1 MKIALEVNGTPVSH
15 DVEPRMHL
23 ADFLR
28 ETLLLTGTHL
38 GCEQG
43 ACGACTVL
51 LDGDPVR
58 SCIVYAVACDGREVE
73 TIERFDRD
81 ETMVELRAAM
91 SRHHGLQCGF
101 CTPGMMLTARDIVTR
116 LPDAGERRIRQEL
129 SGNICRC
136 TGYMGIVAAIKSV
149 LADRAAAKLQAA
161 NASET
166 APGDYVPSGAG
177 VHQSE

>member
-1 MKIALEVNGTPVSH
+1 MKVTLKVNGTSVSH
-15 DVEPRMHL
+15 DVEPRLHL

-28 ETLLLTGTHL
+28 ENVLLTGTHL

-58 SCIVYAVACDGREVE
+58 ACIVYAVACEGREVE
-73 TIERFDRD
+73 TIEGLDSD

-91 SRHHGLQCGF
+91 TKHHGLQCGF

-116 LPDAGERRIRQEL
+116 VPDAGERRIRQEL

-136 TGYMGIVAAIKSV
+136 TGYMGIVAAIRSV
-149 LADRAAAKLQAA
+149 LADRASATPRVQDASLSEGFPSAQRTERALQD
-161 NASET
+161 E
-166 APGDYVPSGAG
+166 
-177 VHQSE
+177 

>member
-1 MKIALEVNGTPVSH
+1 MKITLEVNGTPVSH

-73 TIERFDRD
+73 TIEGLDRD
-81 ETMVELRAAM
+81 ETMAELRAAM

-116 LPDAGERRIRQEL
+116 VPNAGEQRIRQEL

-149 LADRAAAKLQAA
+149 LAERVAARPQAA
-161 NASET
+161 NASGS
-166 APGDYVPSGAG
+166 ALGGCVPSEVGA
-177 VHQSE
+177 HQSE